1 MLTKDSSQDSK
12 PQVKVDMEQIM
23 EKVIKALEGL
33 EYGEVVI
40 KVQGGK
46 VIWVDRHERER
57 VG

>member
-1 MLTKDSSQDSK
+1 MADRITKEKQNIADVLQ
-12 PQVKVDMEQIM
+12 KVA
-23 EKVIKALEGL
+23 KALEGL

-46 VIWVDRHERER
+46 VVFVDRYERER